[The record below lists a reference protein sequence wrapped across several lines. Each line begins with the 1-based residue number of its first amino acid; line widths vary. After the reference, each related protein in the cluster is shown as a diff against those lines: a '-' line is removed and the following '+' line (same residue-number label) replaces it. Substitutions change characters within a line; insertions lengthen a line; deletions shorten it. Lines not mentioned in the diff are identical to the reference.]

1 MTQRETLEWLWFSL
15 VMGIGAEIEP
25 VLSALGS
32 PHELYQYRETNDF
45 SAILTAAQCSRLKAV
60 QLEDAADLL
69 IRCAEQGVRILP
81 FPHAE
86 YPQKLREIPDA
97 PPVLYAVGDTA
108 LLNEGCAVAIVGSR
122 RPSAYGRQA
131 AAEIAKGLCD
141 ANVTI
146 VSGMADGLDSV
157 AHQTALQQN
166 AKTIA
171 VMGTGHEQCYPPRN
185 ARMRAEIE
193 KTGLVI
199 SEIPPNA
206 KAYKTFFSLRNRII
220 AALSDAVCIVEA
232 PKHSGTMHTAKY
244 AKRYGRTLFA
254 VPGSIFSPLSEGT
267 NELLRK
273 GAEIC
278 LGARSILDQ
287 LGIEGAQP
295 FEMQSQP
302 EQSLSADAQRVAA
315 ALKATPQNIGM
326 LCDATGLAVWQLT
339 AALTELE
346 LCGKA
351 VQIAGRQ
358 YMVP

>member
-25 VLSALGS
+25 LLSAVGS
-32 PHELYQYRETNDF
+32 PHELYQRRETENF
-45 SAILTAAQCSRLKAV
+45 SMLNAAQCSRLKMT

-69 IRCAEQGVRILP
+69 ILCGEQGVRILP
-81 FPHAE
+81 FPHPE
-86 YPQKLREIPDA
+86 YPPKLREIPDA
-97 PPVLYAVGDTA
+97 PAVLYAVGDTS
-108 LLNEGCAVAIVGSR
+108 LLYEGSGVSIVGSR

-131 AAEIAKGLCD
+131 ATEIAKGLCA

-146 VSGMADGLDSV
+146 ISGMADGLDSV
-157 AHQTALQQN
+157 AHETALAQQG
-166 AKTIA
+166 KTIA

-185 ARMRAEIE
+185 AQLRAKIE

-206 KAYKTFFSLRNRII
+206 KVYKTFFSLRNRII

-232 PKHSGTMHTAKY
+232 PKRSGTMHTAHYAKKY
-244 AKRYGRTLFA
+244 ARPLFA

-267 NELLRK
+267 NELLK
-273 GAEIC
+273 KEAQIC
-278 LGARSILDQ
+278 LHAGSILNV
-287 LGIEGAQP
+287 LGIEQIQPSEMAQEVP
-295 FEMQSQP
+295 SSP
-302 EQSLSADAQRVAA
+302 LSPDAQRVAA
-315 ALKATPQNIGM
+315 ALKATPQGIGI
-326 LCDATGLAVWQLT
+326 LCEATGLAIWQLT

-346 LCGKA
+346 MCGQA

-358 YMVP
+358 YITP

>member
-157 AHQTALQQN
+157 AHQTALHRFA
-166 AKTIA
+166 AKRKDHCSN
-171 VMGTGHEQCYPPRN
+171 GHRARTVLSASQCTH
-185 ARMRAEIE
+185 AR
-193 KTGLVI
+193 
-199 SEIPPNA
+199 
-206 KAYKTFFSLRNRII
+206 RNRKDG
-220 AALSDAVCIVEA
+220 AGHQRD
-232 PKHSGTMHTAKY
+232 TAQRK
-244 AKRYGRTLFA
+244 GVQDILFA
-254 VPGSIFSPLSEGT
+254 AQSNHRSLVGRCMHRGGT
-267 NELLRK
+267 KAFWNDAHGK
-273 GAEIC
+273 IC
-278 LGARSILDQ
+278 Q
-287 LGIEGAQP
+287 
-295 FEMQSQP
+295 
-302 EQSLSADAQRVAA
+302 
-315 ALKATPQNIGM
+315 T
-326 LCDATGLAVWQLT
+326 VWQNSVCST
-339 AALTELE
+339 
-346 LCGKA
+346 GKYF
-351 VQIAGRQ
+351 QSFKRRHE
-358 YMVP
+358 